1 MILRAGEPMSN
12 HKESSLPELFIVSL
26 ICIAAIYFFAMR
38 SIQNDFVDDCM
49 SEHSEIECEEM
60 WRVGNE

>member
-1 MILRAGEPMSN
+1 MNSQASDDKLSN
-12 HKESSLPELFIVSL
+12 AISVFIGGL
-26 ICIAAIYFFAMR
+26 ICLALIYIFAMR